1 MPLQDQQWQE
11 PPWAA
16 ALLPTLVQPGVGCS
30 FSHVHILISVVLTT
44 LSANGA
50 KRLVELWEFKERRE
64 LGVSELIPRESYLH
78 TLLIT
83 LLMGSLYLS
92 LSSPLPLPHL
102 SPLIYRQGPRLV
114 CRLGGGGC
122 PISWEVHDLSLRPLA
137 GQERGR
143 RKHRQGPL
151 PRGASDK
158 ALHAMYGKAGP
169 PGGPHTLL
177 S

>member
-16 ALLPTLVQPGVGCS
+16 ALLVQPGVGCS
-30 FSHVHILISVVLTT
+30 FSRVHILISVVLTT

-50 KRLVELWEFKERRE
+50 KRLVELWELKERRE
-64 LGVSELIPRESYLH
+64 PGVSELIPRESYLH

-83 LLMGSLYLS
+83 LLMGSLSLS
-92 LSSPLPLPHL
+92 LSPLPLPHL

-122 PISWEVHDLSLRPLA
+122 PISWEVHDLSLRPLV
-137 GQERGR
+137 GQE
-143 RKHRQGPL
+143 
-151 PRGASDK
+151 
-158 ALHAMYGKAGP
+158 
-169 PGGPHTLL
+169 
-177 S
+177 